1 MRVCALC
8 TLLPH
13 RSCFQKAD
21 KNDSI
26 PDSALFSETDCIFY
40 GEKGK
45 EINLTPLEGTDG
57 KPRYTVKSS
66 KSGYSYS
73 YNPCRPFSK
82 GPPEISDCYGDVAVC
97 MWATNGARY
106 SNIGRASSQRFGY
119 EKDSERYRLEYSNT
133 KEYPR
138 WEVHIILG
146 CDPSLKKEAEFT
158 LLKTVGNTRRFL
170 LKHDCICEGHCPQRP
185 GDPTRSSGKNP
196 GVVAGVSVAG
206 VVLVVVAA
214 FLVKRYCNRNP
225 PHPLPNIPDNQLVND
240 QASVDHNNRPCGE
253 NQSLL
258 SAREVSYGE
267 ESVARSGKDFN
278 IRV

>member
-57 KPRYTVKSS
+57 KPR
-66 KSGYSYS
+66 
-73 YNPCRPFSK
+73 
-82 GPPEISDCYGDVAVC
+82 
-97 MWATNGARY
+97 
-106 SNIGRASSQRFGY
+106 
-119 EKDSERYRLEYSNT
+119 
-133 KEYPR
+133 EYPR

-146 CDPSLKKEAEFT
+146 CDPSLTKEAEFT

-185 GDPTRSSGKNP
+185 GDPTRSSGKHP

-206 VVLVVVAA
+206 VALVVVAA

>member
-1 MRVCALC
+1 
-8 TLLPH
+8 
-13 RSCFQKAD
+13 
-21 KNDSI
+21 
-26 PDSALFSETDCIFY
+26 
-40 GEKGK
+40 
-45 EINLTPLEGTDG
+45 
-57 KPRYTVKSS
+57 
-66 KSGYSYS
+66 
-73 YNPCRPFSK
+73 
-82 GPPEISDCYGDVAVC
+82 

-106 SNIGRASSQRFGY
+106 SNIGRASSQRLGY

-214 FLVKRYCNRNP
+214 FLVKRYCNKNP
-225 PHPLPNIPDNQLVND
+225 PHPLPNSAEN
-240 QASVDHNNRPCGE
+240 QASVDHDNRPCGE

-258 SAREVSYGE
+258 LAREVSYGE

-278 IRV
+278 NRVYEASQMAGIC